1 MKKKTLRKLA
11 LAKETLRGLDDG
23 AMRAVGAGLSAPQ
36 ACFTDATQCSCA
48 SQCTCGLACY
58 TQAPEC

>member
-1 MKKKTLRKLA
+1 MKKRTLRKLV

-36 ACFTDATQCSCA
+36 ACFTDATQC
-48 SQCTCGLACY
+48 TCGLACY